1 MRLFLTEYRGDKM
14 KLIFCVDENNGMM
27 FMDKRQSQDR
37 VLRKRILE
45 ITSPNKLWMSKYS
58 AGQFE
63 FSWNK
68 RVSDD
73 YMRKA
78 DDGDYCF
85 IEDKGFSVE
94 GVSEI
99 ILCNWN
105 RSYPA
110 TRYFDVDLEQSGFE
124 KVSTEEIVGSSHDK
138 ITIDT
143 YRR

>member
-1 MRLFLTEYRGDKM
+1 M
-14 KLIFCVDENNGMM
+14 KLIFFVDENNGMM
-27 FMDKRQSQDR
+27 FMDKRQSQDSI
-37 VLRKRILE
+37 LRKRILE
-45 ITSPNKLWMSKYS
+45 IVAPNKLWMSKYS
-58 AGQFE
+58 AGQFG
-63 FSWNK
+63 FCRSR

-78 DDGDYCF
+78 DDVDYCF
-85 IEDKGFSVE
+85 IEDKDFSVD

-110 TRYFDVDLEQSGFE
+110 TRYFDIDLEKNGFS
-124 KVSTEEIVGSSHDK
+124 KVITEEIVGSSHDR
-138 ITIDT
+138 ITIDI

>member
-1 MRLFLTEYRGDKM
+1 M

-45 ITSPNKLWMSKYS
+45 IVGKNKLWMSKYS
-58 AGQFE
+58 SEQFD
-63 FSWNK
+63 FFWTR

-73 YMRKA
+73 YMSRA
-78 DDGDYCF
+78 DDDDYCF
-85 IEDKGFSVE
+85 IEDKDYSVE
-94 GVSEI
+94 NVSEI

-105 RSYPA
+105 RAYPA
-110 TRYFDVDLEQSGFE
+110 TRYFDVDLSACGFE
-124 KVSTEEIVGSSHDK
+124 RVSTEELVGSSHDK
-138 ITIDT
+138 ITIEI